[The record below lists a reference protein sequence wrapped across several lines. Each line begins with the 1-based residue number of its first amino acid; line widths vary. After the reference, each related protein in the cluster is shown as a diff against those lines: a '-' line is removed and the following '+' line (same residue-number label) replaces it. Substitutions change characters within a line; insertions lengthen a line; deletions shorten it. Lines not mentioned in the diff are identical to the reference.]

1 MTVPS
6 FSTFSALAMLAV
18 AALLPAAVFGQVT
31 PLDFRAAYERLDAQ
45 NEQLAAVRMVV
56 DQAQSRQREADA
68 ARLPSIEIAGGVTR
82 LDSDLEFDL
91 SGVRRRIDDTLGITL
106 PPDLLPRGLPI
117 QDRSFGNLALQ
128 AVQPVY
134 LGGRINAGREAAR
147 AGVAA
152 DTAVV
157 ERTHADLMVELVKR
171 YFGQAV
177 AADALAVRQQSV
189 ESLRQLAFNAERLE
203 QEGEI
208 SRADRL
214 RADVA
219 LIEAEGE
226 LATARERLALAQKAL
241 TTLLSER
248 RVVETLTP
256 IPAVP
261 APSDA
266 TEWRRLA
273 VESNPSLIEL
283 GARLDQAEAALRAE
297 RGSLRPEV
305 LLLGR
310 RELYT
315 DDLSVIEP
323 DWAVSLVASWRFFD
337 GGLRRARVSV
347 AEARITE
354 VEFLQHSLRRQVE
367 LLVDQQVE
375 TQHTALERH
384 RTFRAAGELA
394 DESVRVQRRAFEEG
408 FATSLEVIEAELA
421 RARVALGE
429 LLARYEAWV
438 ATATIYAASGQ
449 VAALIERIEES
460 HHD

>member
-1 MTVPS
+1 MPS
-6 FSTFSALAMLAV
+6 FTRFCFLAMLFMLV
-18 AALLPAAVFGQVT
+18 LVPAAVFGQVT
-31 PLDFRAAYERLDAQ
+31 PLDFRSAYERLNAQ
-45 NEQLAAVRMVV
+45 NEQLAALRMGV
-56 DQAQSRQREADA
+56 DQARSRQREADG
-68 ARLPSIEIAGGVTR
+68 ARLPSIEIVGAATR
-82 LDSDLEFDL
+82 LDADLEFDL
-91 SGVRRRIDDTLGITL
+91 SGIRRRIDDTLGINL

-128 AVQPVY
+128 AAQPVY

-152 DTAVV
+152 GTAAV
-157 ERTHADLMVELVKR
+157 ERTHADLVVELVKR
-171 YFGQAV
+171 YFGQSV
-177 AADALAVRQQSV
+177 AADALAVREQSV
-189 ESLRQLAFNAERLE
+189 ESLRQLAFNARRLE
-203 QEGEI
+203 EEGEI
-208 SRADRL
+208 SRAGRL

-226 LATARERLALAQKAL
+226 LASARERLALARKAL
-241 TTLLSER
+241 TTLLSEH
-248 RVVETLTP
+248 RVVETLTR

-266 TEWRRLA
+266 GEWRLRA
-273 VESNPSLIEL
+273 VQSNPSLIEL
-283 GARLDQAEAALRAE
+283 AARLDQAEAALRAE

-337 GGLRRARVSV
+337 GGVRRARVSV

-354 VEFLQHSLRRQVE
+354 IEFLQRSLRREVE
-367 LLVDQQVE
+367 LVVDQQIE

-384 RTFRAAGELA
+384 RTFGAATELA
-394 DESVRVQRRAFEEG
+394 DESLRVQRRAFEEG

-421 RARVALGE
+421 RSRVALGE
-429 LLARYEAWV
+429 LLARYEAWL
-438 ATATIYAASGQ
+438 ATAAIYAASGQ